1 MKPTTIAAIAAGAV
15 LVAILIAVLVRPR
28 SKASATASENEG
40 TDSALAPVDTDAE
53 LEAVPS
59 FDTAPM
65 AADPGPPLDAPAP
78 APMAPVASIDSG
90 VIDLTDRRHSP
101 SGELDQ
107 LGAALASHFFGTTLS
122 ATATA
127 TAVEPTL
134 ADSLE
139 AIRAAH
145 SKGLIDDDE
154 FEQLK
159 QRIIAG
165 DDGDDDGH
173 LLQLHL
179 LRASGALSNDE
190 FSSFRQQMQHDA

>member
-28 SKASATASENEG
+28 SKASATTS
-40 TDSALAPVDTDAE
+40 DSDGIDLALAPIET
-53 LEAVPS
+53 EAVPDVAPS
-59 FDTAPM
+59 FDTAPL
-65 AADPGPPLDAPAP
+65 AAAPAP
-78 APMAPVASIDSG
+78 PMAAPAPPAMAPMASTDSG
-90 VIDLTDRRHSP
+90 VIDLTDRRHSAT
-101 SGELDQ
+101 GEFDQ
-107 LGAALASHFFGTTLS
+107 LGAALASHFFGANPATTG
-122 ATATA
+122 

-134 ADSLE
+134 VDSLE
-139 AIRAAH
+139 AISEAH

-165 DDGDDDGH
+165 ADGGDDGH